1 MKIIDVI
8 SLDYNGVSE
17 SHLFCSTAEEAAK
30 QSAEVEM
37 AGHEGV
43 RAEFLDKEELSS
55 NALKVVGTG
64 IPVHVY
70 RRKDGKL
77 GVSRK

>member
-1 MKIIDVI
+1 MKIIDIV
-8 SLDYNGVSE
+8 SVDYNGTTE
-17 SHLFCSTAEEAAK
+17 SHIFCSTAEEADR

-43 RAEFLDKEELSS
+43 RAEFLDKDELSS
-55 NALKVVGTG
+55 NALRFVDTG
-64 IPVHVY
+64 VPVHVY
-70 RRKDGKL
+70 RRKDGRL